1 MSADPLRRVLGP
13 LDAPLDA
20 RSEAELAA
28 IERRAADVDASLQAA
43 TARIDAA
50 IAAALRPRS
59 RGQVEVMADP
69 AEAALVADLRHLRG
83 GSRGVVDSAAGA
95 LVARV
100 QARLQAMLDAVR
112 YAARVETAASGRVV
126 AATAIGWGGDSASV
140 IDPGL
145 DAATLALH
153 TRRVAVTIAQRR
165 GRVRFVALVL
175 GGAARVAA
183 AFVGGGLG
191 ALPALYRYVEQVLDA
206 FDTLAETESAPAT
219 GAVP

>member
-1 MSADPLRRVLGP
+1 MSDDPLRRVLGP
-13 LDAPLDA
+13 LDAPLTA
-20 RSEAELAA
+20 RSEAELVE
-28 IERRAADVDASLQAA
+28 IERRAAEVEATLDAA

-59 RGQVEVMADP
+59 RGEVQVMADP
-69 AEAALVADLRHLRG
+69 AEAELVADLRQLRG
-83 GSRGVVDSAAGA
+83 GSRGVVDSTAGA

-112 YAARVETAASGRVV
+112 YAARVETAAHGRIV
-126 AATAIGWGGDSASV
+126 AVTAIGWGGDSASV
-140 IDPGL
+140 IDPRL
-145 DAATLALH
+145 DAETLATH

-175 GGAARVAA
+175 GGAARVAG

-206 FDTLAETESAPAT
+206 FDTLAETESATPT
-219 GAVP
+219 GADP